1 MSEPV
6 AEKEAGPA
14 QEPATNGADTA
25 APPEKRKREYKDFGH
40 EEEKATRMC
49 STIFFSIIQ
58 SQPRFTRLSQFDLCH
73 LMSGVLTSFPRIQ
86 MPMSTCPRYVRF
98 SVKKFPRAIPLN
110 RIHT

>member
-14 QEPATNGADTA
+14 QEPATNGADTT

-49 STIFFSIIQ
+49 STIFFPSSNPSPVSPAYPNLI
-58 SQPRFTRLSQFDLCH
+58 
-73 LMSGVLTSFPRIQ
+73 
-86 MPMSTCPRYVRF
+86 Y
-98 SVKKFPRAIPLN
+98 AI
-110 RIHT
+110 